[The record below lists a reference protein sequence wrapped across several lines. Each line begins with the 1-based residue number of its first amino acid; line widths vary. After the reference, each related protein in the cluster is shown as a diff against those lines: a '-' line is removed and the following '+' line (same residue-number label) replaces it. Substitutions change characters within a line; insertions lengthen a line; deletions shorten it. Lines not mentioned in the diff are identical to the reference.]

1 VGAVVVRAERLRR
14 LAGAAPFD
22 PSLSVHED
30 WECWLRLTAAGAR
43 WTVLPEALFSYRI
56 QAGSMSSDLVK
67 MHDVGLG
74 VIARAPVASGLKAG
88 AARRWTI
95 RHVARAAARGDEA
108 LVARFLG
115 TLGGAELAG
124 DELELLAGSLKW
136 ALCQQHAVGP
146 GRVSAEAEE
155 KWKARAAAAVAGLP
169 GGAGVVS
176 RLRFPPDPW
185 EWVAAR
191 IADHLRERGE
201 PGAVIYG
208 LGRNGRELV
217 EALGRAG
224 LPRGAAIG
232 WIDDHPGA
240 AAPWVGG
247 RRLARLRL
255 EDLTPAHV
263 VAVTPAQRE
272 GVLAA
277 LRARGVTRIVLPD
290 RAEAARA

>member
-1 VGAVVVRAERLRR
+1 
-14 LAGAAPFD
+14 
-22 PSLSVHED
+22 
-30 WECWLRLTAAGAR
+30 
-43 WTVLPEALFSYRI
+43 
-56 QAGSMSSDLVK
+56 
-67 MHDVGLG
+67 
-74 VIARAPVASGLKAG
+74 
-88 AARRWTI
+88 
-95 RHVARAAARGDEA
+95 
-108 LVARFLG
+108 
-115 TLGGAELAG
+115 
-124 DELELLAGSLKW
+124 
-136 ALCQQHAVGP
+136 
-146 GRVSAEAEE
+146 
-155 KWKARAAAAVAGLP
+155 
-169 GGAGVVS
+169 
-176 RLRFPPDPW
+176 
-185 EWVAAR
+185 
-191 IADHLRERGE
+191 
-201 PGAVIYG
+201 VIYG